1 MRRSVA
7 IGAIGAA
14 LFLLPSAAGRAWA
27 DDGAGYGA
35 GGPSVGDHGVTGGV
49 AGPGAESGARALP
62 YGRSPSPTDEQWRE
76 IERRIE
82 AELEASRRLRRGA
95 GTLEKNLTP
104 PASEAP
110 APE

>member
-1 MRRSVA
+1 MNRLIATSA
-7 IGAIGAA
+7 IGLVLSLPLMPVGGA
-14 LFLLPSAAGRAWA
+14 RA
-27 DDGAGYGA
+27 DDAAGYGA